1 MTEGM
6 KDLKKEKQKEKQKDS
21 MVHEIAKTDFAM
33 QDAMEDAGMEAKTYG
48 IWGFFWR
55 ISKKFGD
62 RVKHPV
68 KKKNYIW
75 LVVLT
80 GWMGGHRFYAKRFY
94 LGAIYLV
101 LFWTLIPFMMA
112 VLDLLEV
119 IPMKSDENG
128 YVMM

>member
-1 MTEGM
+1 M
-6 KDLKKEKQKEKQKDS
+6 KKEKKCDT
-21 MVHEIAKTDFAM
+21 MVHEIAMADFAM

-55 ISKKFGD
+55 LSQKRGE

-101 LFWTLIPFMMA
+101 LFWSMIPFMMA

-119 IPMKSDENG
+119 IPVKSDENG
-128 YVMM
+128 YIMM